1 MDIRQL
7 LVRQRDYFNSGA
19 TRPAAF
25 RRRALERLRDA
36 LAAREEELNA
46 ALLAD
51 LNKAPAESYFTE
63 TGMVLEELRVQLNH
77 FERWMRPK
85 AVPVPLS
92 QFPARGAILPEP
104 YGCVLIMAPWNY
116 PVQLCLI
123 PLIGAIA
130 AGNCAVVKPS
140 AYAPA
145 SSAAIA
151 KLLGDRFPPEFVAVV
166 EGGREENRAL
176 LEQPF
181 DYIFFTGSP
190 AVGREVMA
198 AAAKNLTP
206 VTLELG
212 GKSPVIV
219 DRTADIPLA
228 ARRIAFG
235 KVLNAGQ
242 TCVAPDYL
250 LLHRE
255 VKDTFVREYRR
266 ALEEFFPGGDWTE
279 MPCIIN
285 EKHFR
290 RAGRLLEGRRILIGG
305 ETDSE
310 RRFIAPALLDETDPD
325 APVMQEEIFAPIL
338 PMRCWQ
344 EREEVIRFIQSRPK
358 PLALYLFTR
367 DKGMEREVFDRCSF
381 GGGCVNDV
389 IVHLACSGL
398 PFGGVGNSGMGSY
411 HGRKSFDTFT
421 HCRSVLTKAN
431 WLDLPM
437 RYHPYSGEKL
447 KWIRRFLR

>member
-1 MDIRQL
+1 MEIQEL
-7 LVRQRDYFNSGA
+7 AAQQRTYFNTGA
-19 TRPAAF
+19 TRTAAF
-25 RRRALERLRDA
+25 RRQALERLRAA
-36 LAAREEELNA
+36 LLEHEEELNA

-63 TGMVLEELRVQLNH
+63 TGMVLEELRFQLKH
-77 FERWMRPK
+77 FEKWMRPRR
-85 AVPVPLS
+85 VTTPLA
-92 QFPARGAILPEP
+92 QFPSRGELLPEP

-116 PVQLCLI
+116 PVQLCLT
-123 PLIGAIA
+123 PLVGAIA

-151 KLLGDRFPPEFVAVV
+151 RLLGEIFPPEFVAVV
-166 EGGREENRAL
+166 EGGRAENQAL
-176 LEQPF
+176 LEQKF

-198 AAAKNLTP
+198 AGAKNLTP

-219 DRTADIPLA
+219 DATADIPLA

-250 LLHRE
+250 LVHRS
-255 VKDTFVREYRR
+255 VKDAFVREYRR
-266 ALEEFFPGGDWTE
+266 ALEEFFPGGDYE
-279 MPCIIN
+279 ELPCIVN
-285 EKHFR
+285 DKHFR
-290 RAGRLLEGRRILIGG
+290 RDSCLLAEQRVLIGG
-305 ETDSE
+305 ETDAT
-310 RRFIAPALLDETDPD
+310 RRFIAPTLLDETDPA

-338 PMRCWQ
+338 PMLCWQ
-344 EREEVIRFIQSRPK
+344 EREEAVRFVQSRPK

-367 DKGMEREVFDRCSF
+367 DKEMERAVFDRCSF
-381 GGGCVNDV
+381 GGGCVNDT

-411 HGRKSFDTFT
+411 HGKQSFDTFT
-421 HCRSVLTKAN
+421 HYRSVLKKAN

-437 RYHPYSGEKL
+437 RYHPYRGEKL
-447 KWIRRFLR
+447 RWIKRFLK

>member
-1 MDIRQL
+1 MEIQEL
-7 LVRQRDYFNSGA
+7 AAQQRTYFNTGA
-19 TRPAAF
+19 TRTAAF
-25 RRRALERLRDA
+25 RRQALERLRAA
-36 LAAREEELNA
+36 LLEHEEELNA

-51 LNKAPAESYFTE
+51 LNKAPAESCFTE
-63 TGMVLEELRVQLNH
+63 TGMVLEELRFQLKH
-77 FERWMRPK
+77 FEKWARPRR
-85 AVPVPLS
+85 VTTPLA
-92 QFPARGAILPEP
+92 QFPSRGELLPEP

-116 PVQLCLI
+116 PVQLCLT
-123 PLIGAIA
+123 PLVGAIA

-151 KLLGDRFPPEFVAVV
+151 KLLGEIFPPEFVAVV
-166 EGGREENRAL
+166 EGGRAENRAL
-176 LEQPF
+176 LEQKF

-198 AAAKNLTP
+198 AGAKNLTP

-219 DRTADIPLA
+219 DSTADIPLA

-250 LLHRE
+250 LLHRS
-255 VKDTFVREYRR
+255 VKDAFVREYRR
-266 ALEEFFPGGDWTE
+266 ALEEFFPGGDYGE
-279 MPCIIN
+279 LPCIVN
-285 EKHFR
+285 DKHFR
-290 RAGRLLEGRRILIGG
+290 RASRLLAGQRVLIGG
-305 ETDSE
+305 ETDAT
-310 RRFIAPALLDETDPD
+310 RRFIAPTLLDETDPA

-338 PMRCWQ
+338 PMLCWQ
-344 EREEVIRFIQSRPK
+344 EREEAVRFVQSRPK

-367 DKGMEREVFDRCSF
+367 DKEMERAVFDRCSF
-381 GGGCVNDV
+381 GGGCVNDT

-411 HGRKSFDTFT
+411 HGKQSFDTFT
-421 HCRSVLTKAN
+421 HYRSVLKKAN

-447 KWIRRFLR
+447 RWIKRFLK

>member
-1 MDIRQL
+1 MEIQEL
-7 LVRQRDYFNSGA
+7 AAQQRTYFNTGA
-19 TRPAAF
+19 TRTAAF
-25 RRRALERLRDA
+25 RRQALERLRAA
-36 LAAREEELNA
+36 LLEHEEELNA

-63 TGMVLEELRVQLNH
+63 TGMVLEELRFQLKH
-77 FERWMRPK
+77 FEKWVRPRRVVTPP
-85 AVPVPLS
+85 A
-92 QFPARGAILPEP
+92 QFPSRGERLPEP

-116 PVQLCLI
+116 PVQLCLT
-123 PLIGAIA
+123 PLVGAIA

-151 KLLGDRFPPEFVAVV
+151 RLLGEIFPPEFVAVV
-166 EGGREENRAL
+166 EGGRGENQAL
-176 LEQPF
+176 LEQKF

-190 AVGREVMA
+190 AVGRAVMA
-198 AAAKNLTP
+198 AGAKNLTP

-219 DRTADIPLA
+219 DSTADIPLA

-250 LLHRE
+250 LLHRS
-255 VKDTFVREYRR
+255 VKDAFVREYRR
-266 ALEEFFPGGDWTE
+266 ALEEFFPGGDYE
-279 MPCIIN
+279 ELPCIVN
-285 EKHFR
+285 DKHFR
-290 RAGRLLEGRRILIGG
+290 RASRLLAGQRVLIGG
-305 ETDSE
+305 ETDTT
-310 RRFIAPALLDETDPD
+310 RRFIAPTLLDETDPA

-338 PMRCWQ
+338 PMLCWQ
-344 EREEVIRFIQSRPK
+344 EREEAVRFVQSRPK

-367 DKGMEREVFDRCSF
+367 DREMERAVFDRCSF
-381 GGGCVNDV
+381 GGGCLNDT

-411 HGRKSFDTFT
+411 HGKQSFDTFT
-421 HCRSVLTKAN
+421 HYRSVLKKAN

-447 KWIRRFLR
+447 RWIKRFLK

>member
-1 MDIRQL
+1 MEIQEL
-7 LVRQRDYFNSGA
+7 AAQQRTYFNTGA
-19 TRPAAF
+19 TRTAAF
-25 RRRALERLRDA
+25 RRQALERLRAA
-36 LAAREEELNA
+36 LLEHEEELNA

-63 TGMVLEELRVQLNH
+63 TGMVLEELRFQLKH
-77 FERWMRPK
+77 FEKWAQPRR
-85 AVPVPLS
+85 VITPLA
-92 QFPARGAILPEP
+92 QFPSRGELLPES

-116 PVQLCLI
+116 PVQLCLT
-123 PLIGAIA
+123 PLVGAIA

-151 KLLGDRFPPEFVAVV
+151 RLLGEIFPPEFVAVV
-166 EGGREENRAL
+166 EGGRAENQAL
-176 LEQPF
+176 LEQKF

-198 AAAKNLTP
+198 AGAKNLTP

-219 DRTADIPLA
+219 DSTADIPLA

-250 LLHRE
+250 LLHRS
-255 VKDTFVREYRR
+255 VKDAFVREYRR
-266 ALEEFFPGGDWTE
+266 ALEKFFPGGDYGE
-279 MPCIIN
+279 LPCIVN
-285 EKHFR
+285 DKHFR
-290 RAGRLLEGRRILIGG
+290 RASCLLAGQRVLIGG
-305 ETDSE
+305 ETDAT
-310 RRFIAPALLDETDPD
+310 RRFIAPTLLDETDPA

-338 PMRCWQ
+338 PMICWQ
-344 EREEVIRFIQSRPK
+344 EREEAVRFVQSRPK

-367 DKGMEREVFDRCSF
+367 DKEMERAVFVQCSF
-381 GGGCVNDV
+381 GGGCVNDT

-411 HGRKSFDTFT
+411 HGKQSFDTFT
-421 HCRSVLTKAN
+421 HYRSVLKKAN

-447 KWIRRFLR
+447 RWIKRFLK

>member
-1 MDIRQL
+1 MEIQEL
-7 LVRQRDYFNSGA
+7 AAQQRTYFNTGA
-19 TRPAAF
+19 TRTAAF
-25 RRRALERLRDA
+25 RRQALERLRAA
-36 LAAREEELNA
+36 LLEHEEELNA

-63 TGMVLEELRVQLNH
+63 TGMVLEELRFQLRH
-77 FERWMRPK
+77 FEKWARPRR
-85 AVPVPLS
+85 VITPLA
-92 QFPARGAILPEP
+92 QFPSRGERLPEP

-116 PVQLCLI
+116 PVQLCLT
-123 PLIGAIA
+123 PLVGAIA

-151 KLLGDRFPPEFVAVV
+151 KLLGEIFPPEFVAVV
-166 EGGREENRAL
+166 EGGRGENRAL
-176 LEQPF
+176 LEQKF

-198 AAAKNLTP
+198 AGAKNLTP

-219 DRTADIPLA
+219 DSTADIPLA

-250 LLHRE
+250 LLHWS
-255 VKDTFVREYRR
+255 VKDAFVREYRW
-266 ALEEFFPGGDWTE
+266 ALEEFFPGGDYGE
-279 MPCIIN
+279 LPCIVN
-285 EKHFR
+285 DKHFR
-290 RAGRLLEGRRILIGG
+290 RASCLLAEQRVLIGG
-305 ETDSE
+305 ETDAT
-310 RRFIAPALLDETDPD
+310 RRFIAPTLLDETDPA

-338 PMRCWQ
+338 PMICWQ
-344 EREEVIRFIQSRPK
+344 EREEVVQFVQSRPK

-367 DKGMEREVFDRCSF
+367 DKEMERAVFDRCSF
-381 GGGCVNDV
+381 GGGCVNDT

-411 HGRKSFDTFT
+411 HGKQSFDTFT
-421 HCRSVLTKAN
+421 HYRSVLKKAN

-447 KWIRRFLR
+447 RWIKRFLK

>member
-1 MDIRQL
+1 MEIQEL
-7 LVRQRDYFNSGA
+7 AAQQRTYFNTGA
-19 TRPAAF
+19 TRTAAF
-25 RRRALERLRDA
+25 RRQALECLRAA
-36 LAAREEELNA
+36 LLEHEEELNA

-63 TGMVLEELRVQLNH
+63 TGMVLEELRFQLKH
-77 FERWMRPK
+77 FEKWVRPRR
-85 AVPVPLS
+85 VTTPLA
-92 QFPARGAILPEP
+92 QFPSRGELLPEP

-116 PVQLCLI
+116 PVQLCLT
-123 PLIGAIA
+123 PLAGAIA

-151 KLLGDRFPPEFVAVV
+151 RLLGEIFPPEFVAVV
-166 EGGREENRAL
+166 EGGRGENRAL
-176 LEQPF
+176 LEQKF

-198 AAAKNLTP
+198 AGAKNLTP

-219 DRTADIPLA
+219 DATADIPLA

-250 LLHRE
+250 LVHRS
-255 VKDTFVREYRR
+255 VKDAFVREYRR
-266 ALEEFFPGGDWTE
+266 ALEEFFPGGDYGE
-279 MPCIIN
+279 LPCIVN
-285 EKHFR
+285 DKHFR
-290 RAGRLLEGRRILIGG
+290 RASRLLAGQRVLIGG
-305 ETDSE
+305 ETDAT
-310 RRFIAPALLDETDPD
+310 RRFIAPTLLDETDPA

-338 PMRCWQ
+338 PMLCWQ
-344 EREEVIRFIQSRPK
+344 EREEVVRFVQSRPK

-367 DKGMEREVFDRCSF
+367 DKEMERAVFDRCSF
-381 GGGCVNDV
+381 GGGCVNDA

-411 HGRKSFDTFT
+411 HGKQSFDTFT
-421 HCRSVLTKAN
+421 HYRSVLKKAN

-447 KWIRRFLR
+447 RWIKRFLK